1 MNDVENRSKRPR
13 RDLQW
18 KRLGAELIVVFI
30 GVYLAFLLD
39 GVRSQWEEEQKRSRV
54 LSALLRETRQSA
66 RDLELVEDAFETLSS
81 SWLDEYENGEMPEL
95 RGFHFVYSSRHDVWE
110 ATLQSGILEIVDV
123 GVVFS
128 LSNHYAQMD
137 FAAAQV
143 EAFDRFVSEH
153 IIPKLDEGN
162 AEFYDPD
169 TKELKLRYRWY
180 AGHLMGI
187 GQAISGARVSLEQV
201 KKTLIEA
208 GAS

>member
-1 MNDVENRSKRPR
+1 MNTKSNNENRSGRGLKF
-13 RDLQW
+13 
-18 KRLGAELIVVFI
+18 KRLVAELIVVFL
-30 GVYLAFLLD
+30 GVYLAFFLD
-39 GVRSQWEEEQKRSRV
+39 GVRNQWEEEQKRSRV
-54 LSALLRETRQSA
+54 LSALLQETRKSA
-66 RDLELVEDAFETLSS
+66 RDLELVENAFATLSS
-81 SWLDEYENGEMPEL
+81 SWLDAYEKGEMPEL

-123 GVVFS
+123 GIIFD

-153 IIPKLDEGN
+153 IIPRLDEGN

-169 TKELKLRYRWY
+169 TKELRLRYRWY

-187 GQAISGARVSLEQV
+187 GQAISGARNSLEEV
-201 KKTLIEA
+201 EKTLIEA
-208 GAS
+208 GAK